1 MKIVNFYCDACGKI
15 MHEYH
20 TIEDLDGGDMQFC
33 PECWPAIVKAV
44 RHLAAGMMASQPEQE
59 LPFGIREDEIPE
71 VEPVDEET
79 PEAPKISKR
88 GAVDKAK
95 AQALRNAGWTLQQI
109 ADELHCHPGYISKVT
124 VPAETKARKPLEWEG
139 TE

>member
-1 MKIVNFYCDACGKI
+1 MKIVNYYCDACGKI
-15 MHEYH
+15 MLEYH

-44 RHLAAGMMASQPEQE
+44 RHLANGMMAAQPEQE
-59 LPFGIREDEIPE
+59 LPFVPVREEFPE
-71 VEPVDEET
+71 TEPVDEET
-79 PEAPKISKR
+79 PEAPKNSKR
-88 GAVDKAK
+88 GTVDKAK

-124 VPAETKARKPLEWEG
+124 VPAERKERKPLEWEG